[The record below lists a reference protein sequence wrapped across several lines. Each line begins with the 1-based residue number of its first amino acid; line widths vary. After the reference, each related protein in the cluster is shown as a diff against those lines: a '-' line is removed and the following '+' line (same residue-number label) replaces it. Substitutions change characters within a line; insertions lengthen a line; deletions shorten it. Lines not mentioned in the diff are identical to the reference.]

1 MKIYR
6 DIEQR
11 SREWFEIRKLK
22 FTASNATAIRANGK
36 GLETLAK
43 ELVRDY
49 YSSRVY
55 EEYSNDINNKHLYRG
70 CKYEDMAR
78 SIYEMETGNKVE
90 TVAFVEKSKYVGC
103 SPDGLVGLDGLLE
116 IKNPDDKVFFDYVL
130 SGKLDTSHYNQ
141 MQMQLYVTDRKW
153 CDYFVF
159 NPNFTPNYVLKTIYR
174 DDAAIAQIAAG
185 LNAGEKLLKKLLSQI
200 EGKLE
205 EPTVKELV

>member
-11 SREWFEIRKLK
+11 SREWFDIRKLK

-43 ELVRDY
+43 ELVREY
-49 YSSRVY
+49 YSSRTY
-55 EEYSNDINNKHLYRG
+55 EEYTADVTNKHLNRG

-78 SIYEMETGNKVE
+78 SIYQIETGNKVDV
-90 TVAFVEKSKYVGC
+90 VAFVEKSKHVGC

-116 IKNPDDKVFFDYVL
+116 IKNPDDKVYFDYIMTGKID
-130 SGKLDTSHYNQ
+130 SGHYNQ
-141 MQMQLYVTDRKW
+141 IQMQLFVTERQW

-159 NPNFTPNYVLKTIYR
+159 NPNFTPNFVLKRIYR
-174 DDAAIAQIAAG
+174 DDEAIAQIAEG
-185 LNAGEKLLKKLLSQI
+185 LRKGEILLNEILHKVEKT
-200 EGKLE
+200 LE
-205 EPTVKELV
+205 VPV

>member
-49 YSSRVY
+49 YSSRAY
-55 EEYSNDINNKHLYRG
+55 EEYALDVNSKHLARG
-70 CKYEDMAR
+70 CKFEDTAR
-78 SIYEMETGNKVE
+78 SIYELETGEKVE
-90 TVAFVEKSKYVGC
+90 QVAFVEKSKYIGC

-130 SGKLDTSHYNQ
+130 TGKIDSSHYNQ
-141 MQMQLYVTDRKW
+141 IQMQLYVTGRKW

-159 NPNFTPNYVLKTIYR
+159 NPNFTPNYVLKRIYR
-174 DDAAIAQIAAG
+174 DDEAIAQIAVG
-185 LNAGEKLLKKLLSQI
+185 LSKGETMLRNLMKQVKD
-200 EGKLE
+200 KLE
-205 EPTVKELV
+205 TPIVKEV